1 MTGTE
6 SLLCSVLDCGIL
18 DLSILDDVGY
28 DLGEIYDELIAE
40 GIRPTLNL
48 ITGEIFE
55 KGKDALSDRLRDK
68 LEEMACERDEYD
80 GGSEEYKMMQ
90 EQIDELDSCD
100 PEEDVDWFCNCLDTH
115 VYFLNNEDIYRKYLA
130 DEISEIESD
139 MGFSF

>member
-55 KGKDALSDRLRDK
+55 KGKDAGQVGG
-68 LEEMACERDEYD
+68 D
-80 GGSEEYKMMQ
+80 G
-90 EQIDELDSCD
+90 L
-100 PEEDVDWFCNCLDTH
+100 
-115 VYFLNNEDIYRKYLA
+115 
-130 DEISEIESD
+130 
-139 MGFSF
+139 